1 MGKLKFEKLNKEEIV
16 SWIENKELFQLYD
29 NLRFGDEGI
38 IGYILKWDKKNNCY
52 RDYKIREKYDSEIYR
67 RGIRVEL
74 KKLMKKYNR
83 FTKLQLLTKEGI
95 DLGRRIDYLIKP
107 YLFKFL
113 RFDIE
118 LGNLVK
124 CNELGIICFYQYN
137 TKGIDQKKLKW
148 VDNKFL
154 YRERYFD
161 FDLRMDGERDVY
173 LSQFYHKGLV
183 ESEEFKGWVPSKKWY
198 ETMINENRL
207 LISVEG
213 DFNYKVYHNLY
224 PLIEI
229 EKYEELKNKDNWSEI
244 WKFVGVRK

>member
-29 NLRFGDEGI
+29 NLRFGSEGI

-74 KKLMKKYNR
+74 EKLMKKYNR

-113 RFDIE
+113 GFDIE

-137 TKGIDQKKLKW
+137 TKGIDQNKLKW

-161 FDLRMDGERDVY
+161 FDLRVDGERDVY

-198 ETMINENRL
+198 ENMISENRL

-229 EKYEELKNKDNWSEI
+229 EKYEELKNKDNWSGI

>member
-29 NLRFGDEGI
+29 NLRFGSEGI

-74 KKLMKKYNR
+74 EKLMKKYNR

-95 DLGRRIDYLIKP
+95 YLGRRIDYLIKP

-137 TKGIDQKKLKW
+137 TKGIDQNKLKW

-161 FDLRMDGERDVY
+161 FDLRVDGERDVY

-198 ETMINENRL
+198 ENMISENRL

-229 EKYEELKNKDNWSEI
+229 EKYEELKNKDNWSGI

>member
-29 NLRFGDEGI
+29 NLRFGSEGI

-74 KKLMKKYNR
+74 EKLMKKYNR

-137 TKGIDQKKLKW
+137 TKGIDQNKLKW

-161 FDLRMDGERDVY
+161 FDLRVDGERDVY

-198 ETMINENRL
+198 ENMISENRL

>member
-1 MGKLKFEKLNKEEIV
+1 MGKLKFEKLYKEEIV

-29 NLRFGDEGI
+29 NLRFGSEGI

-74 KKLMKKYNR
+74 EKLMKKYNR

-137 TKGIDQKKLKW
+137 TKGIDQNKLKW

-161 FDLRMDGERDVY
+161 FDLRVDGERDVY

-183 ESEEFKGWVPSKKWY
+183 ESEEFKG
-198 ETMINENRL
+198 
-207 LISVEG
+207 
-213 DFNYKVYHNLY
+213 
-224 PLIEI
+224 
-229 EKYEELKNKDNWSEI
+229 
-244 WKFVGVRK
+244 

>member
-1 MGKLKFEKLNKEEIV
+1 MGELKFEKLNIEDIV
-16 SWIENKELFQLYD
+16 SWIDYKELFQLYN

-52 RDYKIREKYDSEIYR
+52 RDYKVREKYDSELYR

-74 KKLMKKYNR
+74 EKLMKKYNR

-107 YLFKFL
+107 YLIKFL

-124 CNELGIICFYQYN
+124 CNELGIVCFYQYN
-137 TKGIDQKKLKW
+137 TKGIDQNKLEW

-154 YRERYFD
+154 YRERFFD
-161 FDLRMDGERDVY
+161 FNMRMEDERDVY

-183 ESEEFKGWVPSKKWY
+183 ESVEFKGWVPSKRWY
-198 ETMINENRL
+198 ENMISENRL

-213 DFNYKVYHNLY
+213 DFNYKIYHNLY

-229 EKYEELKNKDNWSEI
+229 DKYEELRSKDDWSEI

>member
-124 CNELGIICFYQYN
+124 CNELGIICFYQNN

-198 ETMINENRL
+198 ENMISENRL

-229 EKYEELKNKDNWSEI
+229 EKYEELKNKDNWSGI

>member
-29 NLRFGDEGI
+29 NLRFGSEGI

-74 KKLMKKYNR
+74 EKLMKKYNR

-137 TKGIDQKKLKW
+137 TKGIDQNKLKW

-161 FDLRMDGERDVY
+161 FDLRVDGERDVY

-198 ETMINENRL
+198 ENMISENRL

-229 EKYEELKNKDNWSEI
+229 EKYEELKNKDNWSGI

>member
-29 NLRFGDEGI
+29 NLRFGSEGI

-74 KKLMKKYNR
+74 EKLMKKYNR

-137 TKGIDQKKLKW
+137 TKVIDQNKLKW

-161 FDLRMDGERDVY
+161 FDLRVDGERDVY

-198 ETMINENRL
+198 ENMISENRL

-229 EKYEELKNKDNWSEI
+229 EKYEELKNKDNWSGI

>member
-29 NLRFGDEGI
+29 NLRFGSEGI

-74 KKLMKKYNR
+74 EKLMKKYNR
-83 FTKLQLLTKEGI
+83 FTKLQLLTKEVI

-137 TKGIDQKKLKW
+137 TKGIDQNKLKW

-161 FDLRMDGERDVY
+161 FDLRVDGERDVY

-198 ETMINENRL
+198 ENMISENRL

-229 EKYEELKNKDNWSEI
+229 EKYEELKNKDNWSGI

>member
-1 MGKLKFEKLNKEEIV
+1 MGKLKFEKLYKEEIV

-29 NLRFGDEGI
+29 NLRFGSEGI

-74 KKLMKKYNR
+74 EKLMKKYNR

-137 TKGIDQKKLKW
+137 TKGIDQNKLKW

-161 FDLRMDGERDVY
+161 FDLRVDGERDVY

-198 ETMINENRL
+198 ENMISENRL

-229 EKYEELKNKDNWSEI
+229 EKYEELKNKDNWSGI

>member
-1 MGKLKFEKLNKEEIV
+1 MGKLKFEKLYKEEIV

-74 KKLMKKYNR
+74 EKLMKKYNR

-161 FDLRMDGERDVY
+161 FDLRVDGERDVY

-198 ETMINENRL
+198 ENMISENRL

-229 EKYEELKNKDNWSEI
+229 EKYEELKNKDNWSGI

>member
-29 NLRFGDEGI
+29 NLRFGSEGI

-74 KKLMKKYNR
+74 EKLMKKYNR

-161 FDLRMDGERDVY
+161 FDLRVDGERDVY

-198 ETMINENRL
+198 ENMISENRL

-229 EKYEELKNKDNWSEI
+229 EKYEELKNKDNWSGI